1 MLRRAKLLCVDDDP
15 GIREFYDTL
24 FGSHNYEVVPA
35 SDGRQALTILHS
47 HPNQIDAV
55 ISDYD
60 MPGMTGPELAAQI
73 KLRWPELPVIIVS
86 GSQPVLEE
94 APHFVDAAMAKG
106 APIHEILRRVG
117 LLVGER
123 EQPDSGLRLT
133 RFIPLGSALA
143 TVALAAL
150 LVGKFSS

>member
-15 GIREFYDTL
+15 GIREFYDAL
-24 FGSHNYEVVPA
+24 FGSHNYEVVSA
-35 SDGRQALTILHS
+35 ANGRQALTILRS
-47 HPNQIDAV
+47 HRNKIDAV
-55 ISDYD
+55 ISDHD

-106 APIHEILRRVG
+106 APIHEILCHVG

-123 EQPDSGLRLT
+123 EQPDPSVPLT

-143 TVALAAL
+143 TAALGAL
-150 LVGKFSS
+150 LVDKLSH

>member
-1 MLRRAKLLCVDDDP
+1 MRRAKLLCVDDDP

-35 SDGRQALTILHS
+35 ADGRQALTILRS
-47 HPNQIDAV
+47 NPKQIAAV

-60 MPGMTGPELAAQI
+60 MPGMTGPELATQI
-73 KLRWPELPVIIVS
+73 KLRWPDLPVIIVS

-117 LLVGER
+117 LLVEQR
-123 EQPDSGLRLT
+123 EGQDSGFPLN

-143 TVALAAL
+143 TAAL
-150 LVGKFSS
+150 GALLIGKLSH

>member
-1 MLRRAKLLCVDDDP
+1 
-15 GIREFYDTL
+15 
-24 FGSHNYEVVPA
+24 
-35 SDGRQALTILHS
+35 
-47 HPNQIDAV
+47 
-55 ISDYD
+55 
-60 MPGMTGPELAAQI
+60 
-73 KLRWPELPVIIVS
+73 VIIVS

-123 EQPDSGLRLT
+123 EQPDSGLPLT

-143 TVALAAL
+143 TVALGAL
-150 LVGKFSS
+150 LLGKLSS